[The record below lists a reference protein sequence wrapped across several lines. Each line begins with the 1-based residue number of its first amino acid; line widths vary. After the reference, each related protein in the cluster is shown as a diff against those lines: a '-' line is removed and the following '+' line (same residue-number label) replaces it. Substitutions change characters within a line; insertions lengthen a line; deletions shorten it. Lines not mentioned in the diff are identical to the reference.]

1 MDSAPTDTV
10 DQPPPSLSTS
20 VNSNQLAQLLASL
33 HVTPR
38 RNNSTRS
45 APITQDA
52 QEEHKQNAE
61 GMEFQY
67 VFMKIAEF
75 LTIFAP
81 GPSHDPELEELLA
94 NLPEITI
101 TADDLKRPER
111 LLYCKLKQEIGLSI
125 GNRLFA
131 GTSADVP
138 SGGSSTSTKP
148 SPNVRVDIAIFDSGS
163 EQVEDE
169 NADES
174 KNERNDEDSS
184 EERDDEDSWEDED
197 DDDEYQEGQRGVKS
211 KGTPSAWDKIVVP
224 IEVKNAN
231 RASPFK
237 QVKDGCPY
245 PESGTADGEANR
257 GQITTYTGRVFE
269 NQSRTHV
276 YAIYIDGESVYLI
289 RWDRAGAIVSEPF
302 SLLRERDKLHTFLFR
317 LGKMTPTQQGYDD
330 SVRPAL
336 PSEAKEF
343 LGLTTKNA
351 IHQEYLNEARA
362 VHQGT
367 KAAIFATDIKG
378 WGDHPDLRLVFGR
391 PRVIGGGIVGRAT
404 RGYVAYDTI
413 SKQIV
418 FLKDYW
424 QPETEKYHK
433 ELDTYAK
440 LIAAGVR
447 HIATPLG
454 GGSVCDDP
462 TSPHR
467 TLTQSYLSKA
477 HGCSYSARDH
487 YRIVLKEVGRPLEDY
502 RDAKGM
508 VLAVYCAFKAH
519 EGAWKAKVLH
529 RDISSGNILIL
540 DNGEGILND
549 WDMCKHVEEE
559 KDATSP
565 AFRSGTWPF
574 MSALLL
580 QFPRKPHQLSD
591 DLESFVHVINWL
603 IVRFHIQWS
612 PGFIEGAMLPYK
624 EYERTL
630 DGDDIGGRTK
640 LNQMRTGHPNFSPDE
655 VDPPKLGQLAHA
667 LMKICKE
674 HYSSPEVMALLK
686 RSAAKSKPKK
696 EGLSNNPVSFTSFIE
711 KPKPNARV
719 AEQLLEPVR
728 EGEPLL
734 KDHTRLSD
742 AMDLFIWPL
751 EEAWGGTKLE
761 DQFLQR
767 PNKLNCGSGAGG
779 SAKLLQSAGRSRLSR
794 HSHQVDDLE
803 EQPPSKKVKRS
814 HGGGAKN
821 RRGKRK
827 RRYA

>member
-1 MDSAPTDTV
+1 MEY
-10 DQPPPSLSTS
+10 QH
-20 VNSNQLAQLLASL
+20 AS
-33 HVTPR
+33 
-38 RNNSTRS
+38 
-45 APITQDA
+45 
-52 QEEHKQNAE
+52 
-61 GMEFQY
+61 MEIDE
-67 VFMKIAEF
+67 FM
-75 LTIFAP
+75 TTFAP
-81 GPSHDPELEELLA
+81 GPSPDPELEELLA
-94 NLPEITI
+94 NLPEITM
-101 TADDLKRPER
+101 TADDLKRAEIS
-111 LLYCKLKQEIGLSI
+111 LYPDIKQEFDLSI
-125 GNRLFA
+125 GKRLFI
-131 GTSADVP
+131 GTATDTS
-138 SGGSSTSTKP
+138 SCGSSTSTKP
-148 SPNVRVDIAIFDSGS
+148 SPSVRVDLAIFDLGL
-163 EQVEDE
+163 EEVEDE
-169 NADES
+169 NGDES
-174 KNERNDEDSS
+174 ESERYNGDNS
-184 EERDDEDSWEDED
+184 EEEDNGD
-197 DDDEYQEGQRGVKS
+197 DDGEYQKDQGDKENKS
-211 KGTPSAWDKIVVP
+211 TPSAWDKVAVP
-224 IEVKNAN
+224 IEVKNASC
-231 RASPFK
+231 ASLFK
-237 QVKDGCPY
+237 QVKVGSLQDDCPY
-245 PESGTADGEANR
+245 PESGTVNGEANR
-257 GQITTYTGRVFE
+257 GQLPTCVAMVFE
-269 NQSRTHV
+269 HQHRTFV
-276 YAIYIDGESVYLI
+276 FAIYIDGDSVYLT
-289 RWDRAGAIVSEPF
+289 RWDRAGAIVSTPF

-367 KAAIFATDIKG
+367 KAAIFAIDIKG
-378 WGDHPDLRLVFGR
+378 WGDHPDLHLVFGR

-404 RGYVAYDTI
+404 RGYVAYDTV
-413 SKQIV
+413 SKQLV

-424 QPETEKYHK
+424 QPDTEKYHQ

-440 LIAAGVR
+440 LIDAGVQ

-462 TSPHR
+462 TSSHR
-467 TLTQSYLSKA
+467 TLTQSCLSKA

-487 YRIVLKEVGRPLEDY
+487 YRIIVKEVGRPLEDY

-508 VLAVYCAFKAH
+508 ALAVYCAFKAH
-519 EGAWKAKVLH
+519 EGAWKANVLH

-540 DNGEGILND
+540 DNDEGILND
-549 WDMCKHVEEE
+549 WDMCKHVDEE

-603 IVRFHIQWS
+603 IIRFHIQWS
-612 PGFIEGAMLPYK
+612 PGFIKGAMLPYN

-630 DGDDIGGRTK
+630 DGDDIGGRMK
-640 LNQMRTGHPNFSPDE
+640 LNQMRTGYPNFSPDE

-696 EGLSNNPVSFTSFIE
+696 EGLSNNPVSFSSFIE
-711 KPKPNARV
+711 KPKPNTRI

-761 DQFLQR
+761 DQFLRR
-767 PNKLNCGSGAGG
+767 PNKPNCG
-779 SAKLLQSAGRSRLSR
+779 SRLSR
-794 HSHQVDDLE
+794 HSDQVDDLE

-814 HGGGAKN
+814 HGMGAKN